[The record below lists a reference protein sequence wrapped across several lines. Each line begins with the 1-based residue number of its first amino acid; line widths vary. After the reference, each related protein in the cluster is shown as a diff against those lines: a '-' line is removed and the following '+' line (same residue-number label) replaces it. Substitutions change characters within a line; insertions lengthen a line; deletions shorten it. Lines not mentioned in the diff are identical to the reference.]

1 MLSNLRSKIAG
12 LIYPEGVANTDKL
25 RVELA
30 RTEVRANTLASKVAY
45 LETLHGKQEREAV
58 MKDGDETDA
67 ERIIR
72 LSSTLARKDK
82 ELRKIEVERKKLLT
96 TNNNLR
102 VDLQMLREDKRKL
115 QDNNKR
121 LLVEKHELERKF
133 SRGSRKYNV
142 RRHASTQ
149 GGMSS
154 LHLSGGDTGGTSP
167 APTR

>member
-25 RVELA
+25 RVDLA
-30 RTEVRANTLASKVAY
+30 KAEVRANALASKVAY

-58 MKDGDETDA
+58 MQDGDETDA

-82 ELRKIEVERKKLLT
+82 ELSKIEVDRKKLLT

-102 VDLQMLREDKRKL
+102 VELQMLREDKRKL

-121 LLVEKHELERKF
+121 LLMEKHELERKLA
-133 SRGSRKYNV
+133 RGSRKYNI
-142 RRHASTQ
+142 RGRASTQ
-149 GGMSS
+149 VQSEPS
-154 LHLSGGDTGGTSP
+154 KSVEGDTGGTSSV
-167 APTR
+167 PTR